1 MISRFFQY
9 LFLFHDYNCRML
21 TMTGCLRFTI
31 HAKALTWI
39 ALIIMIEKW
48 RKSPLHVLKLIH
60 LKNIYFRKCFTAKRI
75 QDRSKVSSIKPK
87 FDDQFFVDFSVL
99 YKLRPRNYF
108 CFDLKNWQNNFRF
121 TKLVQNM

>member
-60 LKNIYFRKCFTAKRI
+60 LKNIYFRKCFKAKRI
-75 QDRSKVSSIKPK
+75 QDRSTVSSIKPN

-108 CFDLKNWQNNFRF
+108 CFDLMNWQNNFRF